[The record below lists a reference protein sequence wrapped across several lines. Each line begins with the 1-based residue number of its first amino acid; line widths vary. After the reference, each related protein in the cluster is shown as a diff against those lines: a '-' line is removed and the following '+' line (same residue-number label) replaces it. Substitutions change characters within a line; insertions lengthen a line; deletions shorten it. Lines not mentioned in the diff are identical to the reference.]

1 MSARRLPPA
10 TLAMTAL
17 LLVVVLAG
25 CASVPAGTSDYDPIE
40 PVNRKSYAFNDALDR
55 HVLKPVA
62 ATYIRVT
69 PQPVRTAF
77 VHFFDNVAYLNVI
90 LNDFLQGKVKQG
102 FSDSGRFVVNTTIGV
117 LGLFD
122 PATGMGLPAHDEDL
136 GQTFAVWGTPQGAYL
151 VLPFFGPDTVRNT
164 PNLGLATV
172 TNLLFYI
179 GNPWVSIPLGVLD
192 IISTRAQANA
202 ALEMV
207 QQAALDPYI
216 FVREGYL
223 QRRQYL
229 IFDGNP
235 PPQLFEQFNDGLALP
250 GQGPQPP
257 GKSGMTQAPAPPAG
271 Q

>member
-1 MSARRLPPA
+1 MSSRRLHSA
-10 TLAMTAL
+10 TLAVMVLLTAL
-17 LLVVVLAG
+17 LTG
-25 CASVPAGTSDYDPIE
+25 CASTPAGVSDYDPIE
-40 PVNRKSYAFNDALDR
+40 PVNRKVYGFNNALDR

-62 ATYIRVT
+62 DTYIRVT
-69 PQPVRTAF
+69 PQPARTAF
-77 VHFFDNVAYLNVI
+77 AHFFDNVAYLNVI

-102 FSDSGRFVVNTTIGV
+102 FSDSGRFVINTTIGV

-151 VLPFFGPDTVRNT
+151 VLPFFGPDTVRDT

-192 IISTRAQANA
+192 VISTRAQANA
-202 ALEMV
+202 SLEMV

-223 QRRQYL
+223 QHRQYL

-235 PPQLFEQFNDGLALP
+235 PPQLFEQFNDGLTLP
-250 GQGPQPP
+250 GQGLPPP
-257 GKSGMTQAPAPPAG
+257 GQSGMKQAPNAPAER
-271 Q
+271 